1 MTLFRIRDIRS
12 LYAHG
17 NRTVRAKTRVE
28 MSFSRRSLER
38 IAEALAVVGVVALH
52 IVYFLLCL
60 RKGHI
65 DPGVDGEVYRQL
77 ARDYLNSPTLLGEN
91 CKIVFWTPWYL
102 FIAAVGA
109 TQGGVFLLQLS
120 VFTISLVAVLNVAK
134 KLGMNRYWPTL
145 AVLSYGLYW
154 PTFDYVV
161 FYQYENFLAWGVITT
176 LCLLGANRA
185 RLERETWRWLA
196 AGIVV
201 GLTVLAHSRVAGLAV
216 LCGII
221 FVSVCLRTRR
231 FLWLPAVAFMVPLL
245 LPTFL
250 WGVRNRLLWG
260 QWIFSSTSFGYNL
273 YVGFNPVATGSFM
286 PQPPYPPLDQAAQM
300 AWDFIRSH
308 PSRALELILWKLIRY
323 WEISEP
329 SQFGPSLFLWQERV
343 LMPLGLVGYA
353 IGLWRTLRRLWTL
366 RLNLFEETSSTIL
379 FSTVFMITYFQI
391 FHAIFYVFTPRFR
404 IPAMPI
410 ISLLGIWV
418 LWEAWTNCSEKR
430 GTKCL
435 KSADTP

>member
-1 MTLFRIRDIRS
+1 
-12 LYAHG
+12 
-17 NRTVRAKTRVE
+17 
-28 MSFSRRSLER
+28 
-38 IAEALAVVGVVALH
+38 
-52 IVYFLLCL
+52 
-60 RKGHI
+60 
-65 DPGVDGEVYRQL
+65 
-77 ARDYLNSPTLLGEN
+77 
-91 CKIVFWTPWYL
+91 
-102 FIAAVGA
+102 
-109 TQGGVFLLQLS
+109 
-120 VFTISLVAVLNVAK
+120 
-134 KLGMNRYWPTL
+134 
-145 AVLSYGLYW
+145 
-154 PTFDYVV
+154 
-161 FYQYENFLAWGVITT
+161 
-176 LCLLGANRA
+176 
-185 RLERETWRWLA
+185 
-196 AGIVV
+196 
-201 GLTVLAHSRVAGLAV
+201 
-216 LCGII
+216 
-221 FVSVCLRTRR
+221 
-231 FLWLPAVAFMVPLL
+231 MVPLI

-300 AWDFIRSH
+300 AWEFIRSH